1 MVTDKTGLMGLYDWE
16 IKFDPQVLMQI
27 ASQIDVTL
35 PPGVN
40 LPSSDSPSLLT
51 VLRENLGLK
60 RDSQRGPVEV
70 LVIDSAEMPEAN

>member
-35 PPGVN
+35 LPG
-40 LPSSDSPSLLT
+40 SICHRQIAHHS
-51 VLRENLGLK
+51 
-60 RDSQRGPVEV
+60 
-70 LVIDSAEMPEAN
+70 